1 MKTFQEFINEES
13 VEDVEDFSQ
22 LVNQA
27 KVDKLSKE
35 EIEAVLK
42 KAGAKKEI
50 IVDLLQKY
58 TTNATNEGALED
70 VKTKQAAYK
79 AESKIPGVWFET
91 GWTHQ
96 NYKFYI
102 MFDGY
107 KTPEVENILNQFIKD
122 EKSFNKDGEFHLSAT
137 RTSANPYLMF
147 EKTNKYS
154 KALCEELA
162 DSITGYSQEDL

>member
-70 VKTKQAAYK
+70 VKTKQAAYEAIAK
-79 AESKIPGVWFET
+79 
-91 GWTHQ
+91 
-96 NYKFYI
+96 
-102 MFDGY
+102 
-107 KTPEVENILNQFIKD
+107 EVEKSKEFRALITKITDLAQTI
-122 EKSFNKDGEFHLSAT
+122 EKVDGKSDWAIAGIISRL
-137 RTSANPYLMF
+137 
-147 EKTNKYS
+147 
-154 KALCEELA
+154 
-162 DSITGYSQEDL
+162 DWDL

>member
-1 MKTFQEFINEES
+1 MKTFKEFLLNES
-13 VEDVEDFSQ
+13 SYDFST
-22 LVNQA
+22 
-27 KVDKLSKE
+27 
-35 EIEAVLK
+35 EAN
-42 KAGAKKEI
+42 
-50 IVDLLQKY
+50 IVKFVRNN
-58 TTNATNEGALED
+58 TTNRKFGQKAD
-70 VKTKQAAYK
+70 VSYSKKHNGYLYK